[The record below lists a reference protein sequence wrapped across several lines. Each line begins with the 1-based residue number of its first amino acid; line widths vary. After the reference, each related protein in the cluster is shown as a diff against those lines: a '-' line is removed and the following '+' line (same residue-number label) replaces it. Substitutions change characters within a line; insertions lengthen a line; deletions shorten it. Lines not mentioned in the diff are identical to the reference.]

1 MAEQAQRRAPIAG
14 HAAGPASELAS
25 AATPDASTRTDGQR
39 DYDELRRL
47 ILGPEKENIAKIQ
60 DRLENVEKRTC
71 DVSEV
76 VAEAISMRRD
86 QGDDQALAAAL
97 APTIQA
103 TLRESVRRD
112 PHVLADALFPVMGPA
127 IRKSITETLR
137 SMLESFNEALENSL
151 SWQGIRW
158 RFEAMRTG
166 KSFAEIVMMHSLL
179 FRVEQVFLIHKQ
191 TGLVLN
197 HVTAPTVATQDP
209 DMVAGMLTAIQQFVR
224 DSFSSEKSESGLGSL
239 NIGDLEVW
247 LEESPDAVL
256 AAVIRGHAPAD
267 YRVQMAEA
275 LESIQRHFG
284 GKLAVFKGD
293 AGPFR
298 TADETLARLI
308 ETHYKQAPGEKKMP
322 VMALAVAGVLGLALL
337 GWIGYSTY
345 LLIEWSKFLHA
356 LKNQP
361 GIVVVSHD
369 RDGGKFHVTGFR
381 DPLAA
386 DPSGLVTQ
394 AGFKSDDANFEFAPY
409 YSLDDAMV
417 ARRLADKLHPPQ
429 GVLLTA
435 RGGDLVAEG
444 SAPSAWIA
452 NFEEHAPW
460 IAGVARVDDSRLENS
475 DLVALKPFKTEIE
488 ATVLTF
494 PTGSATLD
502 PGQDDKIASF
512 EKNFRELM
520 AQAGHMREIVNVSVT
535 GHTDSTGVEQAN
547 LMLSQQRADT
557 IREMLAH
564 KGIHPA
570 SVRAVGAGISQ
581 PLRSEA
587 TDEDRHFNRSV
598 TFKLNFTPQ
607 ATAALQGAGNSAP
620 SGPPAGE

>member
-14 HAAGPASELAS
+14 SAEASQTAAPDGGQR
-25 AATPDASTRTDGQR
+25 PDAKR

-47 ILGPEKENIAKIQ
+47 ILGPEKEDIAKIQ

-151 SWQGIRW
+151 SWQGIKW
-158 RFEAMRTG
+158 RIEAARTG

-197 HVTAPTVATQDP
+197 HVTAASVATQDP
-209 DMVAGMLTAIQQFVR
+209 DMVAGMLTAIQQFVK
-224 DSFSSEKSESGLGSL
+224 DSFTSEKSEGGLGSL

-275 LESIQRHFG
+275 LEHIQRHFG
-284 GKLAVFKGD
+284 AKLSAFQGD
-293 AGPFR
+293 AAPFR
-298 TADETLARLI
+298 TADETLARLL
-308 ETHYKQAPGEKKMP
+308 ETHYKQAPGEKKVP
-322 VMALAVAGVLGLALL
+322 VMALAVGSVLGLALL

-381 DPLAA
+381 DPMAA
-386 DPSGLVTQ
+386 EPAQLVSQ
-394 AGFKSDDANFEFAPY
+394 AGFKADDANFELAPY

-417 ARRLADKLHPPQ
+417 ARRSADKLHPPQ
-429 GVLLTA
+429 SVKLSA

-452 NFEEHAPW
+452 EFEERAPW
-460 IAGVARVDDSRLENS
+460 IAGVTHVDDSKLENS
-475 DLVALKPFKTEIE
+475 DLIALKPFKTEIE
-488 ATVLTF
+488 STVLTF

-502 PGQDDKIASF
+502 PGQDDKIANF

-520 AQAGHMREIVNVSVT
+520 AQAGRMRESVNVSVT

-547 LMLSQQRADT
+547 LMLSQERADT
-557 IREMLAH
+557 IREMLAR

-570 SVRAVGAGISQ
+570 SVRAVGAGISE

-598 TFKLNFTPQ
+598 TFKLSFIPQ
-607 ATAALQGAGNSAP
+607 ATTALHSAGLSA
-620 SGPPAGE
+620 SAGE